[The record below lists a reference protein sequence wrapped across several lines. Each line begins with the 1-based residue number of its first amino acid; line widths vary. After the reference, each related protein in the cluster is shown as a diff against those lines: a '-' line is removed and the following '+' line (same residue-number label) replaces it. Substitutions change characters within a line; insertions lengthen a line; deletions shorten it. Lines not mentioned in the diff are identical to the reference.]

1 MTLGSDPL
9 EIGRFRE
16 CDFTSRRPFTCARYV
31 VGYDSDHGYASDE
44 FEEGRNILY
53 LISATEDLVP
63 DPAPFDHSRAAAFE
77 ERLVGVLNAGALCL
91 MTSLGHRVGLFDAMA
106 DMPAAGSEAIA
117 ARCGLNE
124 RYVREWLGAMV
135 ASGVVDYDPR
145 DGTYALPSEHAAF
158 LTRTATP
165 ANLAVYAQY
174 IPLLGAVEDDVLAC
188 FRAGGGVPYARFE
201 RFHEVMAEDSG
212 QTVLPVL
219 KSAASRWPR

>member
-1 MTLGSDPL
+1 MRLRKE
-9 EIGRFRE
+9 EISF
-16 CDFTSRRPFTCARYV
+16 
-31 VGYDSDHGYASDE
+31 
-44 FEEGRNILY
+44 IL
-53 LISATEDLVP
+53 ATEDLVP

-77 ERLVGVLNAGALCL
+77 KRLVGVLNAGALCL

-135 ASGVVDYDPR
+135 ASGVVDYDSR
-145 DGTYALPSEHAAF
+145 DGTYALPPEHAAF
-158 LTRTATP
+158 LTRAATP
-165 ANLAVYAQY
+165 ANLAVFTQY
-174 IPLLGAVEDDVLAC
+174 IPLLGAVEDDVVAC

-212 QTVLPVL
+212 
-219 KSAASRWPR
+219 

>member
-1 MTLGSDPL
+1 LAAILSKSIVFENVIHL
-9 EIGRFRE
+9 ETSVYMRSLRCRLRFG
-16 CDFTSRRPFTCARYV
+16 P
-31 VGYDSDHGYASDE
+31 GYASDE

-145 DGTYALPSEHAAF
+145 DGTYALPPEHAAF
-158 LTRTATP
+158 L
-165 ANLAVYAQY
+165 
-174 IPLLGAVEDDVLAC
+174 E
-188 FRAGGGVPYARFE
+188 GGD
-201 RFHEVMAEDSG
+201 EV
-212 QTVLPVL
+212 
-219 KSAASRWPR
+219 KSAWLGLLVEPAEIARE